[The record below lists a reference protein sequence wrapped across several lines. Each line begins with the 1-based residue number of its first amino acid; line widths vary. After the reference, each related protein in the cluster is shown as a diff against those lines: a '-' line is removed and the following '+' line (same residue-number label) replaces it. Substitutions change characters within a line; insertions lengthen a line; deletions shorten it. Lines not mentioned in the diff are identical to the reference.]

1 MKKLIS
7 IIAFL
12 LFFATSFHSYSES
25 IEVKRSCGYVVMN
38 LLRAEMDMIQFYST
52 LKKDNRFIS
61 DDVEFT
67 SENPFDLSLSK
78 KENNNLFIKWPIFSI
93 EEQLTNTENKIKIK
107 AYELRR
113 NKIRS
118 LQSLLLYG
126 VSNPSEC
133 DYRPPKGVL
142 DALQIDLE

>member
-1 MKKLIS
+1 MKKIIS
-7 IIAFL
+7 IIVFL

-93 EEQLTNTENKIKIK
+93 EEQLTNTGNKIKIIE

-133 DYRPPKGVL
+133 DYRPSKNIL
-142 DALQIDLE
+142 DALKIN

>member
-1 MKKLIS
+1 MKKIIS

-12 LFFATSFHSYSES
+12 LFFMTPFHSYSES
-25 IEVKRSCGYVVMN
+25 IPVKRSCEYVVMN
-38 LLRAEMDMIQFYST
+38 LFIAEIDMIQFYFA

-61 DDVEFT
+61 DDVELT

-113 NKIRS
+113 NKIRG
-118 LQSLLLYG
+118 LQSLLYNG
-126 VSNPSEC
+126 VSNQSEC
-133 DYRPPKGVL
+133 DYRSSKNIL
-142 DALQIDLE
+142 DALQINLE

>member
-7 IIAFL
+7 IIVFL

-25 IEVKRSCGYVVMN
+25 IPVKRSCEFVVMN
-38 LLRAEMDMIQFYST
+38 LFFAEIDMIQFYSA

-118 LQSLLLYG
+118 LQSLLYN

-133 DYRPPKGVL
+133 DYRSSKNIL
-142 DALQIDLE
+142 DALKIN